1 MAHALTRRFGF
12 KSLLATGFFALAAI
26 YLFAS
31 RPVPLQAGQASG
43 RTVPVETVFRVVAA
57 ENDVVAT
64 SNLNKLTDGVFVRA
78 N

>member
-43 RTVPVETVFRVVAA
+43 RTVPVDWRP
-57 ENDVVAT
+57 
-64 SNLNKLTDGVFVRA
+64 
-78 N
+78 